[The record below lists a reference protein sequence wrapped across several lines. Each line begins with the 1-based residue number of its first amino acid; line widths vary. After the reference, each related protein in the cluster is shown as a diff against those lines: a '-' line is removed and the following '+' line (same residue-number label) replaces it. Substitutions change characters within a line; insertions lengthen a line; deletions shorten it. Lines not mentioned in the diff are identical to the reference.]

1 MIILPAAVCGDCVV
15 CLGVGFPHLGIKAGG
30 KVLRV
35 VCRSP
40 RRPCSSNA
48 ALLILQCI
56 SHNFHTSHTF
66 HTAQV
71 YLSRLGF
78 GRFCNVKYT
87 PGAEE
92 LDNEF
97 VHLTN
102 VAIQKQG
109 GILTI
114 PASTCWV
121 DSTQAKLTPLPSP
134 HLAPACA
141 PIHTNR

>member
-1 MIILPAAVCGDCVV
+1 M
-15 CLGVGFPHLGIKAGG
+15 
-30 KVLRV
+30 
-35 VCRSP
+35 
-40 RRPCSSNA
+40 
-48 ALLILQCI
+48 
-56 SHNFHTSHTF
+56 
-66 HTAQV
+66 

-109 GILTI
+109 GIETES
-114 PASTCWV
+114 ASTCWV
-121 DSTQAKLTPLPSP
+121 NGTRIVLPANN
-134 HLAPACA
+134 LGA
-141 PIHTNR
+141 IR